1 MERAGFVFSNQRCE
15 GVRFSLATCLGWT
28 HIEEE
33 REGWWLQ
40 DAVHARRVS
49 SPFKVIGLGLKH
61 LKMQKKQATIAA
73 PASCSYQGLRD
84 SGKEIMWGDVLN
96 M

>member
-1 MERAGFVFSNQRCE
+1 MNSHNQRCE
-15 GVRFSLATCLGWT
+15 GVGFSLATCLGWT

-33 REGWWLQ
+33 MEGWWLK

-61 LKMQKKQATIAA
+61 LKMQKKQATVAA
-73 PASCSYQGLRD
+73 QLPAPIRVPETVARG
-84 SGKEIMWGDVLN
+84 
-96 M
+96 